1 MYYGTPG
8 VPVPFVPLRVQCSGK
23 AINITAPYLRL
34 MIDLHTHTIFSDG
47 ELLPSEQ
54 VRRAKVLGYEAI
66 AITDHADYTN
76 LEALLAAAKMARY
89 LEQSYDII
97 VIPGVELTHVPPEHI
112 APLARNAKQL
122 GAEIV
127 VVHGET
133 PAEPVM
139 PGTNAAAVA
148 CRDVD
153 VLAHPGFITPDEA
166 RLAKSNGILL
176 EITARNGHNMTN
188 GHVARV
194 ALAAGAAMVVDT
206 DAHAPENLITGKRA
220 REVALGAGLSEAE
233 ASKTMDNA
241 RAFVKDVLGRRR

>member
-1 MYYGTPG
+1 
-8 VPVPFVPLRVQCSGK
+8 
-23 AINITAPYLRL
+23 

-54 VRRAKVLGYEAI
+54 ARRAKMLGYEAI

-76 LEALLAAAKMARY
+76 LESLIAAAKLARY
-89 LEQSYDII
+89 LEKSYDIV

-112 APLARNAKQL
+112 APLARKAKQL

-133 PAEPVM
+133 PAEPVT

-153 VLAHPGFITPDEA
+153 VLAHPGFITLEDA
-166 RLAKSNGILL
+166 RTAKASNTRL
-176 EITARNGHNMTN
+176 EITARSGHNMTN
-188 GHVARV
+188 GHVVRIARE
-194 ALAAGAAMVVDT
+194 AGAAMVVDT
-206 DAHAPENLITGKRA
+206 DAHAPGDLITGKRA
-220 REVALGAGLSEAE
+220 IEVALGAGMSEAE
-233 ASKTMDNA
+233 AAKTMENS
-241 RAFVKDVLGRRR
+241 RAFVKEVLGRRH

>member
-1 MYYGTPG
+1 
-8 VPVPFVPLRVQCSGK
+8 
-23 AINITAPYLRL
+23 

-47 ELLPSEQ
+47 ELLPSEL

-76 LEALLAAAKMARY
+76 LETLVAAAKTARY
-89 LEQSYDII
+89 LEECCDII
-97 VIPGVELTHVPPEHI
+97 VIPGVELTHVPPGHI
-112 APLARNAKQL
+112 APLAKKARQL

-153 VLAHPGFITPDEA
+153 VLAHPGFITLEEA
-166 RLAKSNGILL
+166 RRAASNGIRL

-188 GHVARV
+188 GHVARI
-194 ALAAGAAMVVDT
+194 ALEAGAAMIVDT
-206 DAHAPENLITGKRA
+206 DAHSPDNLITGRRA

-233 ASKTMDNA
+233 ASKTMENA
-241 RAFVKDVLGRRR
+241 RALVKSVVSRR

>member
-1 MYYGTPG
+1 
-8 VPVPFVPLRVQCSGK
+8 
-23 AINITAPYLRL
+23 
-34 MIDLHTHTIFSDG
+34 MIDLNTHTIFSDG
-47 ELLPSEQ
+47 ELLPSEL

-112 APLARNAKQL
+112 APLAKKAKQL

-153 VLAHPGFITPDEA
+153 VLAHPGFIMLEEA
-166 RLAKSNGILL
+166 RMARSNGIFL
-176 EITARNGHNMTN
+176 EITARKGHNMTN
-188 GHVARV
+188 GHVGRIARE
-194 ALAAGAAMVVDT
+194 AGAAMVVDT
-206 DAHAPENLITGKRA
+206 DAHGPDDLITGQRA
-220 REVALGAGLSEAE
+220 RQVALGAGLDEAE
-233 ASKTMDNA
+233 ATATAANA
-241 RAFVKDVLGRRR
+241 RAFLKAVLGRR

>member
-1 MYYGTPG
+1 
-8 VPVPFVPLRVQCSGK
+8 
-23 AINITAPYLRL
+23 

-76 LEALLAAAKMARY
+76 LETLLAAAKKARY
-89 LEQSYDII
+89 LEQPCGIT

-112 APLARNAKQL
+112 GPLAKIAKQL

-133 PAEPVM
+133 PAEPVA

-148 CRDVD
+148 CKDVD
-153 VLAHPGFITPDEA
+153 VLAHPGFITLEEA
-166 RLAKSNGILL
+166 RTAAANDILL
-176 EITARNGHNMTN
+176 EITARKGHNMTN

-194 ALAAGAAMVVDT
+194 AGEAGAMMVVDT
-206 DAHAPENLITGKRA
+206 DAHAPEDLITGQRA
-220 REVALGAGLSEAE
+220 REVALGAGLSAAGADAALEN
-233 ASKTMDNA
+233 S
-241 RAFVKDVLGRRR
+241 RAFVRRVLKDRR

>member
-1 MYYGTPG
+1 
-8 VPVPFVPLRVQCSGK
+8 
-23 AINITAPYLRL
+23 

-47 ELLPSEQ
+47 ELLPSEL

-76 LEALLAAAKMARY
+76 LEALVAASKLARY
-89 LEQSYDII
+89 LEQPCGIT

-112 APLARNAKQL
+112 GPLAKIAKQL

-133 PAEPVM
+133 PAEPVT

-153 VLAHPGFITPDEA
+153 VLAHPGFITLEEA
-166 RLAKSNGILL
+166 RTAASNDIFL

-188 GHVARV
+188 GHVARI
-194 ALAAGAAMVVDT
+194 AREAGAMTIVDT
-206 DAHAPENLITGKRA
+206 DAHSPDNLITGQRA
-220 REVALGAGLSEAE
+220 REVALGAGLTAAE
-233 ASKTMDNA
+233 ADATMESS
-241 RAFVKDVLGRRR
+241 RAFVQGVLKARR

>member
-1 MYYGTPG
+1 
-8 VPVPFVPLRVQCSGK
+8 
-23 AINITAPYLRL
+23 

-54 VRRAKVLGYEAI
+54 CRRAKVLGYEAI
-66 AITDHADYTN
+66 ALTDHADYTN
-76 LEALLAAAKMARY
+76 LEALVAAAKLARY
-89 LEQSYDII
+89 LEKSYDII

-112 APLARNAKQL
+112 APLARKAKQL

-139 PGTNAAAVA
+139 PGTNAAAGA
-148 CRDVD
+148 CKDVD
-153 VLAHPGFITPDEA
+153 VLAHPGFITREEA
-166 RLAKSNGILL
+166 RAAASNGVRL

-194 ALAAGAAMVVDT
+194 AREAGALLVVDT
-206 DAHAPENLITGKRA
+206 DSHGPGDLITGARA
-220 REVALGAGLSEAE
+220 LAVARGAGLSEAE
-233 ASKTMDNA
+233 AARTRENA
-241 RAFVKDVLGRRR
+241 ARKIKSIASRR

>member
-1 MYYGTPG
+1 M
-8 VPVPFVPLRVQCSGK
+8 L
-23 AINITAPYLRL
+23 INRIAPYFCL

-76 LEALLAAAKMARY
+76 LEALVAAAKMARY
-89 LEQSYDII
+89 LEQSYDIV

-112 APLARNAKQL
+112 APLAKKAKQL

-153 VLAHPGFITPDEA
+153 VLAHPGFITPEEA
-166 RLAKSNGILL
+166 RKAKANGILV

-194 ALAAGAAMVVDT
+194 AREAGAKTVVDT
-206 DAHAPENLITGKRA
+206 DAHSPDDLITAKRA
-220 REVALGAGLSEAE
+220 KEIALGAGMSEAE
-233 ASKTMDNA
+233 AAKTMKNA
-241 RAFVKDVLGRRR
+241 RAFFKSVLDGR